1 MNYNLTTQ
9 ESDILIALS
18 KKRFYSQRE
27 LASFTGHALG
37 MVNKAIRS
45 LQDAKLVEIATNSF
59 GDNQI
64 LLTSKAESLLTS
76 RSPHNAIILA
86 AGFGMRMVPINLE
99 NPKAL
104 LSVNGEKLIERTIKQ
119 LHEAGVEEIHIV
131 VGFMK
136 ERFEYLMDKYGVDL
150 IVNPLY
156 SSENNI
162 SSLALASRFIS
173 NTYIIPSDV
182 WCETNPFSS
191 KELYSWYMVSDEIDD
206 DSDVRVNRKNELVRV
221 GNSSGN
227 AMVGISYLCGET
239 ASVVKERMEKFSKDH
254 KYNNS
259 FWEEALYGREED
271 GESPDRMIVQA
282 KVVHSASVVEINTYE
297 QLRDLDDES
306 SELHSDAI
314 DTIGDVFHVT
324 SDKITD
330 IKVLKKGMTN
340 RSFLFSIDAGDQS
353 GKYIMRI
360 PGEGTDKLINRR
372 NEAFVY
378 QSISGRGLCDDP
390 VYINPE
396 NGYKI
401 TKFLEGV
408 RNCDPTND
416 DDLLSAMNKL
426 RTFHSMNLQV
436 DHTFDIFGQIEF
448 YQSLWNGAPS
458 MYRDHQETTENVFK
472 LKDFINKQD
481 KSWCLTHI
489 DAVPDN
495 FLFYMEDGEEK
506 LQLTDWEYAGMQDP
520 HVDIAMFCIYSLYD
534 KEQVDHLID
543 LYFEGNCPEDT
554 WTKIYCYIAA
564 CGLLWSNWCEYKFH
578 LGVEFGEYSLRQY
591 RFAKDFYKF
600 ATERM

>member
-1 MNYNLTTQ
+1 MAYNLTTQ
-9 ESDILIALS
+9 ESDILTALS

-37 MVNKAIRS
+37 MVNKAVRA
-45 LQDAKLVEIATNSF
+45 LQDARLVEIVTDSF

-64 LLTSKAESLLTS
+64 LLTSDAESLLSS

-99 NPKAL
+99 TPKAL
-104 LSVNGEKLIERTIKQ
+104 LSVNGEKLIERIIKQ
-119 LHEAGVEEIHIV
+119 LHEAGVQEIHIV

-136 ERFEYLMDKYGVDL
+136 EKFEYLMDKYGVDL

-156 SSENNI
+156 SAENNI
-162 SSLALASRFIS
+162 SSLALASRYIN

-182 WCETNPFSS
+182 WCETNPFSN
-191 KELYSWYMVSDEIDD
+191 KELYCWYMVSDEIDD

-221 GNSSGN
+221 GNAAGN
-227 AMVGISYLCGET
+227 GMVGISYLCGET
-239 ASVVKERMEKFSKDH
+239 AAVVEKRIEKLSKDH
-254 KYNNS
+254 KYDNS
-259 FWEEALYGREED
+259 FWEEALYGKEED
-271 GESPDRMIVQA
+271 GEAPDRMIVQA
-282 KVVHSASVVEINTYE
+282 KVVHSFSVVEINTYE

-314 DTIGDVFHVT
+314 DTIVDVFHVS

-330 IKVLKKGMTN
+330 IRVLKKGMTN
-340 RSFLFSIDAGDQS
+340 RSFLFSVDAGKQS

-372 NEAFVY
+372 NEAAVY
-378 QSISGRGLCDDP
+378 KAISGCGLCDDP

-401 TKFLEGV
+401 TKFLDGV
-408 RNCDPTND
+408 RNCDPAD
-416 DDLLSAMNKL
+416 DRDLTRCMGKL
-426 RTFHSMNLQV
+426 RAFHSMNLQV
-436 DHTFDIFGQIEF
+436 DHTFDIFGQIKF
-448 YQSLWNGAPS
+448 YQDLWNGAPS
-458 MYRDHQETTENVFK
+458 MYGDHQETTENVFK
-472 LKDFINKQD
+472 LKKFIDKQD
-481 KSWCLTHI
+481 KNWCLTHI

-495 FLFYMEDGEEK
+495 FLFYKEDGEEK

-543 LYFEGNCPEDT
+543 LYFEENCPEDT
-554 WTKIYCYIAA
+554 RTKIYCYIAA
-564 CGLLWSNWCEYKFH
+564 CGLLWSNWCEYKAH

-591 RFAKDFYKF
+591 RFAKDYYRY